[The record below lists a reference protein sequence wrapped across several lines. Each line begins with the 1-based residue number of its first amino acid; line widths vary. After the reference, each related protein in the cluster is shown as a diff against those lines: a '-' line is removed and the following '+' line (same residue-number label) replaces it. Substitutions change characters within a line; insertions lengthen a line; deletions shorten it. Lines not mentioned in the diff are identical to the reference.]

1 MKTSKG
7 FWLFAL
13 SKVINNQ
20 FFKGCQNNILPLF
33 RSSPDQHKLPL
44 EGGSQKLCRQERKKL
59 PAAASTFRTTDSP
72 QGISPWRCTWDY
84 TKPSLGH
91 FLGILIMLMQ
101 NKNKITGASSQCRM
115 LINNLTILQWLVTS
129 GAFWDAKVLEGLLQ
143 NLKTLLLPL
152 LCF

>member
-1 MKTSKG
+1 MKRRKG
-7 FWLFAL
+7 LWLFAL
-13 SKVINNQ
+13 SKVINNR

-33 RSSPDQHKLPL
+33 PSSSDQHKLPL
-44 EGGSQKLCRQERKKL
+44 EGGSQQPHRQERRKL
-59 PAAASTFRTTDSP
+59 LAVASTFRTTDSP
-72 QGISPWRCTWDY
+72 PGISPLRCICDY

-91 FLGILIMLMQ
+91 FLRVLIMLMQ
-101 NKNKITGASSQCRM
+101 NKSKITGASSQCRM